1 MNEEI
6 KQMQEEVTI
15 LAKQIEDICKSDPEV
30 DNLYLGTQIYYSPL
44 KEKMEIMFIGINP
57 GPGRSKGKVKF
68 SEINPLEKSE
78 YETEEFTLQQEWHAV
93 FKEMNN
99 IDLLYNSFKT
109 NCSFLATNGINE
121 LDELKRILK
130 HKYKIH
136 IDLKEKE
143 WVTILTKYVN
153 PKIII
158 CEGFAAFDK
167 VIEIFNGDRS
177 KIWSTTA
184 DDKIGYIN
192 IHNEFCVVLG
202 FARRYSTL
210 RTKDLGEVAD
220 LINDAINRNL

>member
-15 LAKQIEDICKSDPEV
+15 LAKQIEDICKSDSEV
-30 DNLYLGTQIYYSPL
+30 NNLYLGTQIYYSPL

-57 GPGRSKGKVKF
+57 GPGRSEENRKF
-68 SEINPLEKSE
+68 SETNPLEKSE
-78 YETEEFTLQQEWHAV
+78 YEIEEFTLQNEWCAV
-93 FKEMNN
+93 FKLMNN
-99 IDLLYNSFKT
+99 KEALYNSFKT
-109 NCSFLATNGINE
+109 NCCFLATKGINE
-121 LDELKRILK
+121 LAELKRILK
-130 HKYKIH
+130 HKYKID

-158 CEGFAAFDK
+158 CEGFAAFNK
-167 VIEIFNGDRS
+167 VIEIFNVDRS

-192 IHNEFCVVLG
+192 IHNEWCVVLG